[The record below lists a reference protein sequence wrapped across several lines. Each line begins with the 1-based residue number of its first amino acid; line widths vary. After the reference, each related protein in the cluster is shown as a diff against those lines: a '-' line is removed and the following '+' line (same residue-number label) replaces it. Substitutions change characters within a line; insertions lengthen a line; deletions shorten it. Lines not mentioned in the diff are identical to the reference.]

1 MKNLLILLIIFTLCS
16 VTYGIQASSKD
27 QCYNCHAELGGEP
40 AELFKN
46 DIHHKIGLSCSNCHG
61 GNSSSDD
68 IEASMDKKKG
78 FIGVPKG
85 NDITDVCI
93 KCHASEEK
101 MAAFGFKIPTNQFEL
116 LKTSV
121 HGGLSTNGKDRIVQC
136 ITCHG
141 AHGIVKVTNRRSPVY
156 PLNVPK
162 TCSKCHSSSVFM
174 RNYNPGLPIDQY
186 DKYRTSVHGI
196 LNAKGDPKPAEC
208 ASCHG
213 SHGIKSTK
221 DLNSSVYPVNLPSTC
236 SKCHSDKKYM
246 AKYKIPTDQFE
257 KYSQSVHGIALL
269 KKKDLGAPACNSC
282 HGNHAATPP
291 GISSISKVCGTCHAL
306 NAELFASSPHK
317 KAFDEKHYPECE
329 TCHSNHL
336 IITTTDKLLGTS
348 KDAVCT
354 KCHTQEKLPKGYKA
368 AKDMRNMIDSLKT
381 AQQFASKL
389 IDEAEQKGMEI
400 EDEKFHLRD
409 AHQAVL
415 EARTAVHSFNRKKFD
430 DIVVKKGLSV
440 TTEVIRD
447 ARASIDDYYFRRKGL
462 GVALIVTILLAIG
475 LYLFIKRYEKDEE
488 NNS

>member
-1 MKNLLILLIIFTLCS
+1 MKKSLIILAITALCGLA
-16 VTYGIQASSKD
+16 YGSPKD
-27 QCYNCHAELGGEP
+27 QCYACHSDLGGEP

-46 DIHHKIGLSCSNCHG
+46 DIHHKAGLSCSDCHG
-61 GNSSSDD
+61 GNSRSDD
-68 IEASMDKKKG
+68 MDASMDKRKG

-85 NDITDVCI
+85 NGITEVCV

-101 MAAFGFKIPTNQFEL
+101 MKGYGYNIPTNQFEL
-116 LKTSV
+116 LKSSV

-141 AHGIVKVTNRRSPVY
+141 AHGIVKVTNPRSPVY
-156 PLNVPK
+156 PLNVPR
-162 TCSKCHSSSVFM
+162 TCAKCHSSSVYM

-186 DKYRTSVHGI
+186 NKYRTSVHGI
-196 LNAKGDPKPAEC
+196 LNSKGDPRPAEC

-213 SHGIKSTK
+213 SHGIKKTS
-221 DLNSSVYPVNLPSTC
+221 DLNSSVYPVNLPHTC

-246 AKYKIPTDQFE
+246 AKYRIPTDQFE
-257 KYSQSVHGIALL
+257 KYSKSVHGIALL

-317 KAFDEKHYPECE
+317 KAFDKMNYPECE

-348 KDAVCT
+348 SEAVCT
-354 KCHTQEKLPKGYKA
+354 KCHTQEKLPKGYAA
-368 AKDMRNMIDSLKT
+368 AKDMRKMIDSLES
-381 AQQFASKL
+381 AQKLASKL
-389 IDEAEQKGMEI
+389 IYEAEQKGMEV
-400 EDEKFHLRD
+400 EDERFHLRD

-415 EARTAVHSFNRKKFD
+415 EARTAVHSFDRKKFD

-440 TTEVIRD
+440 TSGVIKD
-447 ARASIDDYYFRRKGL
+447 ARASIDEYYFRRKGL
-462 GVALIVTILLAIG
+462 GIALLITILLAVG
-475 LYLFIKRYEKDEE
+475 LYLFIKKYEK
-488 NNS
+488 NQ